1 MKSSLL
7 PKSQISI
14 APRGVLVLIM
24 VIIIKS
30 EEKEKLTNTPTFLVE
45 IKSCKNESWQGRLT
59 WVEKNQTASF
69 RSALEL
75 MKIMDS
81 AVANDEED

>member
-1 MKSSLL
+1 MVMFMKDE
-7 PKSQISI
+7 K
-14 APRGVLVLIM
+14 
-24 VIIIKS
+24 
-30 EEKEKLTNTPTFLVE
+30 KEKLTNTPTFLVE

-81 AVANDEED
+81 AVSNNEKD